1 MIEIEYFGGNCVK
14 ISDKKASIVVDDNL
28 EELGLKTKISDKDIS
43 LVTSQDIKVDKGGRF
58 TVDCPGDYEISEVSI
73 KGIATRAHL
82 DEAGERSTIYVIRMG
97 DFTIAIIGHIYPEM
111 TDDLAEKIGLV
122 DVIIIPVGGSGY
134 TLDPVGAM
142 KVATQLEPK
151 IVIPT
156 HYADPAIKYTV
167 PQTTLEEFVKL
178 LGVGEV
184 EPVKIL
190 KLKESDLGEKMRTV
204 VVERS

>member
-14 ISDKKASIVVDDNL
+14 LSDKKASIVVDDNL
-28 EELGLKTKISDKDIS
+28 EELGLKTKTSDKDIS
-43 LVTSQDIKVDKGGRF
+43 LVTSQDIKVDKMGRF

-73 KGIATRAHL
+73 KGIAARAHL
-82 DEAGERSTIYVIRMG
+82 DESGERSTIYVIRMG

-122 DVIIIPVGGSGY
+122 DVIIIPVGNSGY
-134 TLDPVGAM
+134 TLDPVGAI

-167 PQTTLEEFVKL
+167 PQISLEEFLKL
-178 LGVGEV
+178 LSVGEA